1 MILRLGKYENKL
13 FFLIKDMQIFA
24 SAILLLASDQHI
36 Q

>member
-1 MILRLGKYENKL
+1 MKINF